1 MPLVEIPPA
10 MQKLTGNQA
19 AVEVEA
25 GTLADAL
32 MQIDRRFPGVLE
44 KIVHENKVRR
54 YVSIFVDEEDVKYG
68 RGLQT
73 QLTSTNRIS
82 ILIAIAGG

>member
-19 AVEVEA
+19 AVEVAA
-25 GTLADAL
+25 GTLIEAL
-32 MQIDRRFPGVLE
+32 TQIDKKFPGILE
-44 KIVHENKVRR
+44 KIVYENKVRR
-54 YVSIFVDEEDVKYG
+54 YVSIFVDEEDVKFG
-68 RGLQT
+68 QGLQT
-73 QLTSTNRIS
+73 QLTSANRIS

>member
-10 MQKLTGNQA
+10 LQKLTGNQA
-19 AVEVEA
+19 AVAVEA

-32 MQIDRRFPGVLE
+32 TQLDRRFPGILE

-54 YVSIFVDEEDVKYG
+54 YVSIFVDAEDVKFG
-68 RGLQT
+68 RGVQT
-73 QLTSTNRIS
+73 PLTSTSRIS